1 MLRRRSP
8 HWKRFAL
15 ASALR
20 FRSFFAEG
28 EMIEL
33 TPDLKPLI
41 EQWVT
46 LTPSQKQAVLIMVKE
61 MNNLKAWLKN
71 CLWMMC
77 WIHPGKYRIQMRLT
91 VRRILSIFV
100 FKNFIDILLRCA
112 YNNSTRQAT
121 ACVCQSVE
129 IRECAGTHCLMELS
143 GGVVQRNLKPA

>member
-61 MNNLKAWLKN
+61 MNNLKA
-71 CLWMMC
+71 
-77 WIHPGKYRIQMRLT
+77 
-91 VRRILSIFV
+91 
-100 FKNFIDILLRCA
+100 
-112 YNNSTRQAT
+112 
-121 ACVCQSVE
+121 
-129 IRECAGTHCLMELS
+129 
-143 GGVVQRNLKPA
+143 